1 MSEPVGTGLVSLL
14 ACYYFDLELGQ
25 KLEAVYPPNHDL
37 SKEEERII
45 GFHAFPVGYLSVFFS
60 TTPIIIP
67 PQSPQHPFFTPQDS
81 MSFELHV
88 DRSAI
93 RDSIY
98 TFQLERNTPSTTK
111 LYGFVFCR
119 QRQDESL
126 PRGGEQRS
134 VVVLSPFPISSLL
147 LPFTQHAGCTLL
159 ASSSG
164 NLSAVL
170 ESLWQE
176 QVYNLQPIH
185 GGGPLDVPIWGARV
199 SLALGGTL
207 QRYTNTII
215 ADLPE
220 LSTLPPHCAAAA
232 AALAAASTYARND
245 GGLDELV
252 DELDDDTGLPLP
264 LIPLNNNQENHHGE
278 RNNSFSQ
285 DESSSSSP
293 AASVMGGFAE
303 LDIYT
308 PMSHALHHLWT
319 VWELLMV
326 GEPLMVVSPFP
337 SSASF
342 TVAALSSLIAPL
354 PYTQP
359 QRPYFTIHDPAFA
372 PLVAAAKRGEMPL
385 KPYIS
390 GNDNSSGTQ
399 LPLLIGVTNQFI
411 IKSLLE
417 WGNIIGTGYSLNT
430 GLSVAQSG
438 SSDSG
443 TSSGGELG
451 GSSNNNG
458 SSRSGRGLLRWR
470 RGGGGPGNLVSSPS
484 DGAWFDYRPLTRPD
498 KELLA
503 SLIKMTAI
511 SDGTGG
517 RKNNSGGGSG
527 MGKVVDAVAKRKRA
541 AALNSATI
549 KRHFQELTR
558 AVLFPLLPLIS
569 PVPPSMAASPYQLA
583 NPPAL
588 PIFDAQEILEGL
600 KGRSARVPDILLQRF
615 GSQKSVVSF
624 YERFLKSPIF
634 TIWLK
639 ARQAAAAE
647 WQRLV
652 WRAAWRAAGGPT
664 AAVGLPSGQED
675 VGAIEE
681 FFSLEQRLSCD
692 TTINDNKDDALVAE
706 LRILFE
712 KLPTDLQSS
721 LILNPKRRSL
731 LLEEKEGGGER
742 E

>member
-1 MSEPVGTGLVSLL
+1 M
-14 ACYYFDLELGQ
+14 
-25 KLEAVYPPNHDL
+25 
-37 SKEEERII
+37 
-45 GFHAFPVGYLSVFFS
+45 
-60 TTPIIIP
+60 
-67 PQSPQHPFFTPQDS
+67 
-81 MSFELHV
+81 
-88 DRSAI
+88 
-93 RDSIY
+93 
-98 TFQLERNTPSTTK
+98 
-111 LYGFVFCR
+111 
-119 QRQDESL
+119 
-126 PRGGEQRS
+126 
-134 VVVLSPFPISSLL
+134 
-147 LPFTQHAGCTLL
+147 
-159 ASSSG
+159 
-164 NLSAVL
+164 
-170 ESLWQE
+170 
-176 QVYNLQPIH
+176 
-185 GGGPLDVPIWGARV
+185 
-199 SLALGGTL
+199 SLALGGNL
-207 QRYTNTII
+207 QPYTNTII
-215 ADLPE
+215 TDLPE

-232 AALAAASTYARND
+232 AAAFASKDTRNR

-264 LIPLNNNQENHHGE
+264 LIPLNNNQENHHGK

-285 DESSSSSP
+285 DESLSSSL

-303 LDIYT
+303 LDVYT

-326 GEPLMVVSPFP
+326 GQPLMVVSPSP

-372 PLVAAAKRGEMPL
+372 PLVAAAKRGELPL
-385 KPYIS
+385 QPYSS
-390 GNDNSSGTQ
+390 GNDVSSTSSGAQ
-399 LPLLIGVTNQFI
+399 LPMLIGVTNQFI
-411 IKSLLE
+411 IKSLLG
-417 WGNIIGTGYSLNT
+417 WGNIIGTGYSLSST

-438 SSDSG
+438 SG
-443 TSSGGELG
+443 TSTNSSGES
-451 GSSNNNG
+451 GSSTTNNG
-458 SSRSGRGLLRWR
+458 SSSRSGRGLVKWR
-470 RGGGGPGNLVSSPS
+470 RGGGGPGSLVSSPS

-503 SLIKMTAI
+503 SLVQVTAI
-511 SDGTGG
+511 SDGISS
-517 RKNNSGGGSG
+517 RNDNSGGMENG
-527 MGKVVDAVAKRKRA
+527 VDAVAKKKRA

-583 NPPAL
+583 NPPNL
-588 PIFDAQEILEGL
+588 PVFDPQEILDGL

-624 YERFLKSPIF
+624 YARFLKSPIF
-634 TIWLK
+634 TIWLQ

-652 WRAAWRAAGGPT
+652 WRAAWRAAGGPS
-664 AAVGLPSGQED
+664 AAVGLPGGQED

-681 FFSLEQRLSCD
+681 FFSLEQRLGGD
-692 TTINDNKDDALVAE
+692 TNRNDTKDDALVAE

-712 KLPTDLQSS
+712 KLPTDLQNS
-721 LILNPKRRSL
+721 LILNPKRRLL